1 MQEVTGATINIE
13 EVDGKGHIQ
22 IMATNKQSIDAAVGR
37 IKGITAVTEVGEVY
51 KGKMKNIMP
60 LGAFVEVMPGKDGLL
75 HISEIEHR
83 RLEKVEEVLKEGDI
97 IDVKL
102 IAVDEKT
109 GKLKLSRKVLL
120 PKPEKNEA

>member
-1 MQEVTGATINIE
+1 
-13 EVDGKGHIQ
+13 
-22 IMATNKQSIDAAVGR
+22 
-37 IKGITAVTEVGEVY
+37 
-51 KGKMKNIMP
+51 
-60 LGAFVEVMPGKDGLL
+60 MPGKDGLL

-120 PKPEKNEA
+120 PKPERKEA